1 MCRCEAVVNQGDQ
14 PLGINTKSAS
24 PSKGDKDSK
33 TQQKQVLRSLRRER
47 FLLSKIARGIFARQ
61 GEMEGKKHVLN
72 YHRASKCGYI
82 ALGEVLIHRSIEHQK
97 AFFSGLLMCGSV
109 WACPNCAAKVQERR
123 RIEIA
128 TGMDYMYQNGKK
140 AVMVT
145 LTFPHTKRDNLK
157 ELLIAQR
164 DAFKLLR
171 AGKAWKGFKWRTGY
185 EGLIRS
191 LELTY
196 GDNGWHPHTHELWFV
211 DKDADAEAMKDFVL
225 NRWQNIC
232 IKVGLLDGTKPAKI
246 KAFRKHSVDVK
257 DNCSTSDYLAKQDDS
272 RNWGADR
279 EIAKATSKAG
289 KSKGMHPFG
298 FLTKFS
304 ETGDSVWAKR
314 WIDYNKAIKGRA
326 QLFWTRGLKDLV
338 GVNDAT
344 DEELAA
350 LTEDEAKEI
359 MSVTPPEWRK
369 IARSGTQAL
378 VLDTAEET
386 SNPDVIR
393 SVINNASGSNEDIVD
408 LIQQRVRNQERAF
421 NESILENQN
430 PVIDESKVPFE
441 KVSDEFLADFKS
453 TVKPLVTNA
462 PKTMAEKY
470 GGVHQTHDKDG
481 KPIFRW

>member
-1 MCRCEAVVNQGDQ
+1 
-14 PLGINTKSAS
+14 
-24 PSKGDKDSK
+24 
-33 TQQKQVLRSLRRER
+33 
-47 FLLSKIARGIFARQ
+47 
-61 GEMEGKKHVLN
+61 KKHVLN

-82 ALGEVLIHRSIEHQK
+82 ALGEVLIHQSIEHQK

-128 TGMDYMYQNGKK
+128 TAMDYMYQNGKK

-145 LTFPHTKRDNLK
+145 LTFPHTKKDDLK
-157 ELLIAQR
+157 GLLEAQKE
-164 DAFKLLR
+164 AFKHLR
-171 AGKAWKGFKWRTGY
+171 AGKAWQGFKGRTGY
-185 EGLIRS
+185 DGLIRS

-211 DKDADAEAMKDFVL
+211 DKDADADAMKAFVL
-225 NRWQNIC
+225 NRWENVC
-232 IKVGLLDGTKPAKI
+232 IKAGLLDGTKPNKI
-246 KAFRKHSVDVK
+246 KAFRRHSVDVK

-289 KSKGMHPFG
+289 KAKGMHPFG
-298 FLTKFS
+298 FLTKFA
-304 ETGDSVWAKR
+304 ETKDSIWAKR

-326 QLFWTRGLKDLV
+326 QLFWSRGLKDLV
-338 GVNDAT
+338 GVNDAS

-369 IARSGTQAL
+369 IAKSGTQAL

-393 SVINNASGSNEDIVD
+393 AVINNSSGSDEDIVD
-408 LIQQRVRNQERAF
+408 LIQKRVNRQKQVLG
-421 NESILENQN
+421 ESILANQN
-430 PVIDESKVPFE
+430 DDIDVSKVDFIRAT
-441 KVSDEFLADFKS
+441 DEFLADFKES
-453 TVKPLVTNA
+453 LKPDE
-462 PKTMAEKY
+462 PKKEYVPKKSMQEIY
-470 GGVHQTHDKDG
+470 GGGKNKQRTHDNNG
-481 KPIFRW
+481 QIIFKW